1 MAHDTPTP
9 IGGHARH
16 DAYVPL
22 ECSDARAGGTRR
34 VLSGKTRSVGAGGLE
49 ILLPEFLPPGTPL
62 IIRILEGDPVHGYVA
77 WADQGRA
84 KEPGTPIPHGV
95 TFQQPVDP
103 DVVLQWLYRAER
115 QSSARAP
122 VEFRV
127 EVHHEG
133 EAGQGTCLN
142 LSRGGMFIATDQ
154 HPSPGSEVS
163 LFFTLPGMSH
173 RFSILARVVWI
184 HGKEKRLNRPL
195 GMGVQFLD
203 PKPAE
208 STLIGSVVDR
218 ICENLPT
225 V

>member
-1 MAHDTPTP
+1 MAYDTP
-9 IGGHARH
+9 IGGYARH
-16 DAYVPL
+16 DAYVPV
-22 ECSDARAGGTRR
+22 ECSAGRAGGPRR
-34 VLSGKTRSVGAGGLE
+34 VLSGKTRSIGAGGLE
-49 ILLPEFLPPGTPL
+49 ILLPESLQPATPL
-62 IIRILEGDPVHGYVA
+62 TIRILGGDPVHGYVA
-77 WADQGRA
+77 WVDQGRA

-103 DVVLQWLYRAER
+103 DLVLQWLYRAER

-122 VEFRV
+122 VQFRV

-154 HPSPGSEVS
+154 HASPGSEVS

-184 HGKEKRLNRPL
+184 HGKETRLNRPP
-195 GMGVQFLD
+195 GIGVQFLD

-208 STLIGSVVDR
+208 ATLIGSIVDR

-225 V
+225 A